1 MSLSLHPPTPRS
13 PSLSY
18 VRSQIIAF
26 LNSRNGDAPAKEVHD
41 HIGTTND
48 WTNKSFPSTAAEA
61 SYLISAY
68 KSLLRDGSLVE
79 YIDESYPATDY
90 CRVRIEPLKALLHE
104 ASTSP

>member
-26 LNSRNGDAPAKEVHD
+26 LHSRNGDAPAKEVHD

-68 KSLLRDGSLVE
+68 KSLVREGCLIE
-79 YIDESYPATDY
+79 YIDACPAVH
-90 CRVRIEPLKALLHE
+90 RVRIDPLKALLHE
-104 ASTSP
+104 ATASP